1 MPGVGSPLAATESRR
16 VDEPAQQQQPAML
29 ATTQGPFLPGVEPFR
44 WLREYPPGMFDGLLR
59 RRASRR

>member
-1 MPGVGSPLAATESRR
+1 
-16 VDEPAQQQQPAML
+16 ML